1 MNATTQAAESAA
13 LGAAAGAPER
23 QGGHFDVLIA
33 GSEIALERGSRIG
46 RDALI
51 AGRSVDVRGSVGGEL
66 TVYAQQVVI
75 AGAITGKVRLVAED
89 IELLDGARIGGT
101 LSYTSPNEIKRSA
114 GAQVE
119 GEVTRR
125 EPQTDAQPQPSRET
139 DDGAWGLLGALL
151 WALGLFLFGVVLHWT
166 FPVYATEAARRA
178 LSDHLAALGLGFA
191 LLIAT
196 PIAAGL
202 AIVTIVG
209 IPLGASAL
217 ALYPVLLL
225 AGYLTGVSAVAQR
238 LRQSLGPRTAPSGV
252 ARLLWL
258 AVTLVVLLVIG
269 LVPFLGWLIS
279 AWVLLAGMGGLTL
292 AARARHGG
300 THDEHETLGTPG
312 GQETPNRRGSM
323 EPGGHPGHDVVVH
336 RPQGGEGSGVQG
348 VLTRETPIGL
358 LGQGEH
364 VRSGA
369 VSQRERLSIAPPHV
383 GRSQSLQILQHV
395 ERGSTWSQ
403 GRCHGT
409 DSRSDGTFG
418 SHAIPS

>member
-1 MNATTQAAESAA
+1 MLPLPALLMVAGLTLVSLPAGAQFSAAGGPAAESAA
-13 LGAAAGAPER
+13 ESALRRDGVASYGTRNLYRAGRTVRAGAPVEGDFHGAGSR
-23 QGGHFDVLIA
+23 VIIDADIKGDAILVGGAVEVRNAVGGDLRTAAGKLIVDAPVEGDVLIA

-292 AARARHGG
+292 AARAR
-300 THDEHETLGTPG
+300 
-312 GQETPNRRGSM
+312 RG
-323 EPGGHPGHDVVVH
+323 V
-336 RPQGGEGSGVQG
+336 
-348 VLTRETPIGL
+348 
-358 LGQGEH
+358 
-364 VRSGA
+364 
-369 VSQRERLSIAPPHV
+369 
-383 GRSQSLQILQHV
+383 
-395 ERGSTWSQ
+395 
-403 GRCHGT
+403 
-409 DSRSDGTFG
+409 
-418 SHAIPS
+418 

>member
-1 MNATTQAAESAA
+1 MLRPCALLLAAGLALAGVPAGAQFSAAGGPAAESAA
-13 LGAAAGAPER
+13 ESALRRDGVASYGTRNLYRAGRTVRAGAPVEGDFHAAGSR
-23 QGGHFDVLIA
+23 VIVDADVKGDAILVGGAVEVRNAVGGDLRTAAGKLIVDAPVDGDVLIA

-51 AGRSVDVRGSVGGEL
+51 AGRSVDVRGTVGGEL
-66 TVYAQQVVI
+66 TVYAQQVII

-114 GAQVE
+114 GAQIE

-125 EPQTDAQPQPSRET
+125 EPQKAPQTEPSRESGD
-139 DDGAWGLLGALL
+139 DDGWGLLGALL
-151 WALGLFLFGVVLHWT
+151 WALGLFLFGVVLHWAA
-166 FPVYATEAARRA
+166 PVYATEAARRA
-178 LSDHLAALGLGFA
+178 LGDHLAALGLGFA

-202 AIVTIVG
+202 AILTIVG

-238 LRQSLGPRTAPSGV
+238 MRQSLGPKSSPSGV

-269 LVPFLGWLIS
+269 LIPFLGWLIS
-279 AWVLLAGMGGLTL
+279 AWVLLAGTGGLAL
-292 AARARHGG
+292 AARAR
-300 THDEHETLGTPG
+300 
-312 GQETPNRRGSM
+312 
-323 EPGGHPGHDVVVH
+323 
-336 RPQGGEGSGVQG
+336 
-348 VLTRETPIGL
+348 
-358 LGQGEH
+358 
-364 VRSGA
+364 RSA
-369 VSQRERLSIAPPHV
+369 
-383 GRSQSLQILQHV
+383 
-395 ERGSTWSQ
+395 
-403 GRCHGT
+403 
-409 DSRSDGTFG
+409 
-418 SHAIPS
+418 